1 MRTINRILVAN
12 RGEIALRV
20 VRTAIDMQIGTVAV
34 YADQD
39 IAAPF
44 THEADEA
51 WGLDGTTAEETYLNA
66 EAILTVAFETG
77 ADAVHPGYGF
87 LSENADF
94 ARAVEDA
101 GIAWIGPS
109 GDVIDALGDKIRAR
123 LVAESCG
130 VRPVPG
136 VSEPVRSRAAVEG
149 FVSAHGYPVVLKRA
163 DGGGGRGISVLR
175 DSGDLDRFFARH
187 TAGADTGGGTGEGHA
202 DGAPTRP
209 AGNAPQE
216 AADDLGQYFVE
227 RFVQV
232 ARHVETQCARDALG
246 NFRVVST
253 RDCSVQ
259 RRNQKLIEEAP
270 APYLPD
276 GVHDLLVDSSRRLFE
291 AVGYVGVGTCEFLLE
306 PDGSVWFLEVNP
318 RLQVEH
324 PVSEEVAGVDL
335 VREQIRIAEGL
346 PLSPPAPERGHSFE
360 FRITCE
366 DPAQDLMPVPGRVE
380 RVRWPSGPGVRL
392 ELGLAEGDEV
402 QGSFD
407 SMIAKIIVS
416 GCDREEALARSRRAL
431 GEFAVEG
438 VATPVPLY
446 LDVLGD
452 PAFIGADGFT
462 VSTKWLEESFLPSHD
477 YTPEEGATPGAV
489 PVAPT
494 PRQTYVIELDGRRMT
509 LTVPSGLLAPGMQT
523 RPAQPLRSQRQ
534 ERTPSGPRESV
545 RGDGTLTSPMQGIV
559 VQVPVE
565 VGTRVDEGDLVAVL
579 EAMKMEK
586 YIQAPFPGTVTEVL
600 SPQGTS
606 VSAGDPLLRIEK
618 EQA

>member
-20 VRTAIDMQIGTVAV
+20 IRTAIDMEIGTVAV

-44 THEADEA
+44 AHEADEA

-66 EAILTVAFETG
+66 EAILTVALGTG

-87 LSENADF
+87 LSEDPDF

-109 GDVIDALGDKIRAR
+109 GAVIEALGDKIRAR
-123 LVAESCG
+123 RVAESCG
-130 VRPVPG
+130 VAPVPG
-136 VSEPVRSRAAVEG
+136 VSDPVRSRSAVEE
-149 FVSAHGYPVVLKRA
+149 FIAEHGYPVVLKRA

-175 DSGDLDRFFARH
+175 DSGDLDRFFSRH
-187 TAGADTGGGTGEGHA
+187 TTRATGADTTGTPSDLPADLPVALPEGTA
-202 DGAPTRP
+202 
-209 AGNAPQE
+209 Q
-216 AADDLGQYFVE
+216 DLGQYFVE

-232 ARHVETQCARDALG
+232 ARHVETQCARDSLG
-246 NFRVVST
+246 TFRVVST

-270 APYLPD
+270 APFLPE
-276 GVHDLLVDSSRRLFE
+276 GVHDQLVDSSRRLFE

-306 PDGSVWFLEVNP
+306 PDGSLWFLEVNP

-335 VREQIRIAEGL
+335 VREQVRIAEGL
-346 PLSPPAPERGHSFE
+346 PLSPPAPGRGHSLE

-366 DPAQDLMPVPGRVE
+366 DPAQDLVPVPGRVE

-402 QGSFD
+402 EGAFD
-407 SMIAKIIVS
+407 SMIAKIIVTGS
-416 GCDREEALARSRRAL
+416 DREEALARSRRAL
-431 GEFAVEG
+431 GEFAIEG

-446 LDVLGD
+446 RDILDD

-462 VSTKWLEESFLPSHD
+462 VSTRWLEDQFLPGHD
-477 YTPEEGATPGAV
+477 HSPGEGATPPPPPV
-489 PVAPT
+489 PSV

-509 LTVPSGLLAPGMQT
+509 LTVPSGLLAPGVRT

-534 ERTPSGPRESV
+534 ERTAAGPLGGASS
-545 RGDGTLTSPMQGIV
+545 DGTITSPMQGIV

-565 VGTRVDEGDLVAVL
+565 VGAHVDEGDLVVVL

-586 YIQAPFPGTVTEVL
+586 YVQAPHPGTVVEVL
-600 SPQGTS
+600 APQGTS
-606 VSAGDPLLRIEK
+606 VTPGDALLRIEK